1 MCDTRDFHAAL
12 SRLAYGHAENT
23 IAYIQDEARRIDE
36 KCKAE
41 QWRDC
46 GEQMTVADKTLL
58 EDMMCDPAAG
68 RCVIRSD
75 GTVLNINERMA
86 GWIGQ
91 CRNAM
96 VGTCLWSYFPPH
108 VVSYRKQIIYHV
120 LRIRIPQYTMDR
132 AGSGHPMESVVV
144 PMSNGCIMVLS
155 RRIPHQRVFKEAF
168 SVQPRVIE

>member
-86 GWIGQ
+86 GWIGIGVVIVLMYIYQ
-91 CRNAM
+91 THFGSLYLHIGIVSSLFM
-96 VGTCLWSYFPPH
+96 VGLTSGAVIISYVLKRTSNLVSRFRYYPSIL
-108 VVSYRKQIIYHV
+108 VVAILFHTFI
-120 LRIRIPQYTMDR
+120 
-132 AGSGHPMESVVV
+132 
-144 PMSNGCIMVLS
+144 LS
-155 RRIPHQRVFKEAF
+155 AR
-168 SVQPRVIE
+168 